1 MRKHFK
7 LATQINMIFTAVA
20 LLTSL
25 VFLFA
30 LNRVF
35 SDFREQQNLVQ
46 LQIYFDDVMQRGYLA
61 ESDYNGFVVYEGGIA
76 LYYSNFGSIDNLIDS
91 ETLYDYYLANWK
103 PSDFEIQGNMFIQ
116 ETFKVQVGKEL
127 YTFIVD
133 TNRSRVVIGFTGHEY
148 LEVATNEFTTLLQ
161 ISFIALILL
170 GNVIILTWSRL
181 TVDRVRKLQTDVGNL
196 VAYNYSVPI
205 EITGR
210 DEITGLALEIEK
222 MRREIESSEKTK
234 KEMLQNVSHDF
245 KTPIAVIKSYAE
257 AIADGVSDPKEAEV
271 IIKQIDILNQKVRQ
285 LLEFNKLEYLKDV
298 SEFEMISIKDVLLN
312 IVNAQK
318 YRSHIKFE
326 TDLDDSKYFGIYE
339 NFNIIFS
346 NIVDN
351 ALRYAKSTIR
361 ITLKNRK
368 LTFYNDGEPISE
380 NFVEHMFKPYE
391 KGHKGQFGLGMSIVQ
406 KTCEH
411 FNLSLSVKNVSDG
424 VEFTIEPF

>member
-1 MRKHFK
+1 MRHMK
-7 LATQINMIFTAVA
+7 LATQINIIFTAVA

-25 VFLFA
+25 IFVIA

-35 SDFREQQNLVQ
+35 KDIRDQQNLVQ
-46 LQIYFDDVMQRGYLA
+46 LQVYFDDVKQPSTQA
-61 ESDYNGFVVYEGGIA
+61 SSDYNGYIVYENGSLTA
-76 LYYSNFGSIDNLIDS
+76 YDNFEAIDNVFDAQS
-91 ETLYDYYLANWK
+91 LYTYYRLYWK
-103 PSDFEIQGNMFIQ
+103 PSDFEILGNMFIQ
-116 ETFKVQVGKEL
+116 DIYEL
-127 YTFIVD
+127 KLDDHNYTFIVE
-133 TNRSRVVIGFTGHEY
+133 TNRDRVIIAFTGSLY
-148 LEVATNEFTTLLQ
+148 LEVNREEFTTLLQ
-161 ISFIALILL
+161 ISFLALILL

-181 TVDRVRKLQTDVGNL
+181 TVDRIQRLQTDVGNL
-196 VAYNYSVPI
+196 VTYNYSVPI

-210 DEITGLALEIEK
+210 DEITNLALVIEK
-222 MRREIESSEKTK
+222 MRREIERSESTK

-257 AIADGVSDPKEAEV
+257 AISDGVSDPSEAEV

-285 LLEFNKLEYLKDV
+285 LLEFNKLEYLKDS
-298 SEFEMISIKDVLLN
+298 SEFEMISIKEVILN

-318 YRSHIKFE
+318 YRSNINFV

-351 ALRYAKSTIR
+351 ALRYAQTTIK

-368 LTFYNDGEPISE
+368 LTFYNDGESISE
-380 NFVEHMFKPYE
+380 NFIDNMFKPYE

-411 FNLSLSVKNVSDG
+411 FNLSLSVRNVDEG
-424 VEFTIEPF
+424 VEFTIEPL

>member
-1 MRKHFK
+1 MKHFK
-7 LATQINMIFTAVA
+7 LATQINIIFTVVT

-25 VFLFA
+25 IFLIA

-35 SDFREQQNLVQ
+35 KDVREQQNYVQ
-46 LQIYFDDVMQRGYLA
+46 LQVYFEELKQQGYN
-61 ESDYNGFVVYEGGIA
+61 SDSEYNGFVVYDNGHVVD
-76 LYYSNFGSIDNLIDS
+76 YDNFDTIDNVYDTA
-91 ETLYDYYLANWK
+91 TLYSQYLIRWK
-103 PSDFEIQGNMFIQ
+103 PLDFEIIRNPSIQ
-116 ETFKVQVGKEL
+116 ETFTVEIDKKT
-127 YTFIVD
+127 YTFIVE
-133 TNRSRVVIGFTGHEY
+133 TTKQFVSIAFTGDEY
-148 LEVATNEFTTLLQ
+148 LEVTTNEFTTLLQ

-181 TVDRVRKLQTDVGNL
+181 TVDRVRKLQSDVGSL
-196 VAYNYSVPI
+196 ISTNYQVPI
-205 EITGR
+205 QITGR
-210 DEITGLALEIEK
+210 DEITELAFAVEK
-222 MRREIESSEKTK
+222 MRREIEKSEKIK

-257 AIADGVSDPKEAEV
+257 AIADGISDPKEAEV
-271 IIKQIDILNQKVRQ
+271 IIKQIDLLNQKVRQ
-285 LLEFNKLEYLKDV
+285 LLEFNKLEYLKDM
-298 SEFEMISIKDVLLN
+298 SEFEMISIKDVILN

-318 YRSHIKFE
+318 YRSNVEFI
-326 TDLDDSKYFGIYE
+326 TDLDDSKYFGINE

-351 ALRYAKSTIR
+351 ALRYAETTIK

-368 LTFYNDGEPISE
+368 LTFYNDGESISQ
-380 NFVEHMFKPYE
+380 NFIDNMFKPYE

-411 FNLSLSVKNVSDG
+411 FNLNLSVRNVDNG